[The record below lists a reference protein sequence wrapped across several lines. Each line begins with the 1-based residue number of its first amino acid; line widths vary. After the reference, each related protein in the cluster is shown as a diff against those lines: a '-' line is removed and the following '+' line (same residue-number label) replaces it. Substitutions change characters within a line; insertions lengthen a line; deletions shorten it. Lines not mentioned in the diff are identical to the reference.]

1 MYKVTVLYEHPTD
14 PAQFEKYFKEHH
26 LPLAQGM
33 TGVSRIEITKFDS
46 SAYGGKPEYYR
57 MSEIFFTSKG
67 VMEETMGSP
76 EGQATINDLHNLTSK
91 GVKII
96 LGNVE

>member
-1 MYKVTVLYEHPTD
+1 MYKVTVLYEHPENEEI
-14 PAQFEKYFKEHH
+14 FEKYFKEHH
-26 LPLAQGM
+26 LPLAKNM
-33 TGVSRIEITKFDS
+33 AGVSRIEITKFQT
-46 SAYGGKPEYYR
+46 SAYGGRPEYYR
-57 MSEIFFTSKG
+57 MSELFFTNKI

-76 EGQATINDLHNLTSK
+76 EGQATINDLHNLTSA

>member
-1 MYKVTVLYEHPTD
+1 MYKVTVLYEHPED
-14 PAQFEKYFKEHH
+14 PDYFEKYYKEHH
-26 LPLAQGM
+26 LPLVQSM

-46 SAYGGKPEYYR
+46 SAYGGEPEYYR
-57 MSEIFFTSKG
+57 MSEIFFTSKA

-76 EGQATINDLHNLTSK
+76 EGQATIDNLHNLTSA